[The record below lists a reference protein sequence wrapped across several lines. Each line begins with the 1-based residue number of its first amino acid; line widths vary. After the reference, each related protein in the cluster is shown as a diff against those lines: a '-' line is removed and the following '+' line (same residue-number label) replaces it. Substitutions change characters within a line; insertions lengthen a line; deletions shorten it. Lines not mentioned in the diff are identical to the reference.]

1 MNRKGFTLFEVIA
14 VLTVISIGLMVLV
27 GAYGSWDTVHALTGA
42 TRVLEAGLIQARTLA
57 ITSGSYVGF
66 DYGSV
71 EANNIKTVT
80 GFQVYLCTPTNDT
93 ASVED
98 FLQKALSPTADMEDI
113 ADDKVAITQ
122 AAPFQRLSGH
132 VRLTYIPET
141 DIQSVAPTPY
151 SNMSLFFRP
160 DGSVLSDPDDKRA
173 HYICV
178 YSQEHFSRGDENDSE
193 PLRRYLRIDLA
204 TGLITVI
211 SPNDEVTP

>member
-1 MNRKGFTLFEVIA
+1 MKRNGFTLFELLA
-14 VLTVISIGLMVLV
+14 VLTIIGISLAVLV
-27 GAYGSWDTVHALTGA
+27 GAYGSWGTAHALTGT
-42 TRVLEAGLIQARTLA
+42 TRVLEAGLAQARTLA
-57 ITSGSYVGF
+57 MTQNSYVAF
-66 DYGSV
+66 DYGSI
-71 EANNIKTVT
+71 ETNNFKTVT
-80 GFQVYLCTPTNDT
+80 GFQLFFCAPTNDT

-173 HYICV
+173 HYILV
-178 YSQEHFSRGDENDSE
+178 YSHERFSRGQNNSDS
-193 PLRRYLRIDLA
+193 LRRYLRIDLA
-204 TGLITVI
+204 TGLITII